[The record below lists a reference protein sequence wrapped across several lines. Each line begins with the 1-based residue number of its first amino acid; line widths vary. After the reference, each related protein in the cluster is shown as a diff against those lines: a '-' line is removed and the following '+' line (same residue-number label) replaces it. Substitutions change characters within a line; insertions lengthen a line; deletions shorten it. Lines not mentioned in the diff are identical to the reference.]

1 MVAWPEERRRRLAV
15 RHHLIRPGASVEG
28 TVATLIGLHS
38 SDPVTVHLS
47 LLARVTDFTPP
58 DLEAALYGRKTL
70 VRMLGMRRTM
80 FVVPLDVAAIM
91 DEACTKAIAPRERRR
106 LIGYLEDQGITKHA
120 ERWLDDVCE
129 RTFAALRARGEAA
142 AVELTKD
149 VPELGHK
156 LSFGEGKT
164 WGGQMGV
171 STRVLFLLAAEGRI
185 VRARPR
191 GSWISGQY
199 RWAEL
204 ETWLGAPLPRID
216 HDEACAELLRLWL
229 RAFGPGT
236 TTDIKWWTGWTVKQ
250 MKASLDAVGAV
261 EVGLD
266 DGVTGWVLPDDL
278 EDTEPPGR
286 WVRLLPGLDATVMG
300 WKERDWILGPHGP
313 LLFDRNGNAGPTIWV
328 DGRVVGGWTQ
338 TADGRIATKL
348 LEDIDKRAQKLLSQ
362 ECERLEAWFGDIR
375 IVPRFRS
382 PLEREL
388 RGA

>member
-1 MVAWPEERRRRLAV
+1 MAA
-15 RHHLIRPGASVEG
+15 RHHLARPAASVEDA
-28 TVATLIGLHS
+28 VAGLVGLHS

-47 LLARVTDFTPP
+47 VFARVLDFTPP
-58 DLEAALYGRKTL
+58 DLEDALYERKTL

-106 LIGYLEDQGITKHA
+106 LIKHLTDQGIAKDA

-129 RTFAALRARGEAA
+129 RTLQALRARGEAA

-149 VPELGHK
+149 VPELGNK
-156 LSFGEGKT
+156 IVFGGGTT
-164 WGGQMGV
+164 WAGQMGV

-185 VRARPR
+185 VRTRPR

-204 ETWLGAPLPRID
+204 ETWLGAPLPAID
-216 HDEACAELLRLWL
+216 HDEACAELLRRWL

-236 TTDIKWWTGWTVKQ
+236 TTDIRWWTGWTVKQ
-250 MKASLDAVGAV
+250 TKASLIDVGAI
-261 EVGLD
+261 EVGLG

-278 EDTEPPGR
+278 EDTDPPGR
-286 WVRLLPGLDATVMG
+286 WVLLLPGLDSTVMG
-300 WKERDWILGPHGP
+300 WKERDWFLGPHGH
-313 LLFDRNGNAGPTIWV
+313 LLFDRNGNAGPTIWA

-338 TADGRIATKL
+338 MPDGRIATKL
-348 LEDIDKRAQKLLSQ
+348 LEDVDARTRKLLRAES
-362 ECERLEAWFGDIR
+362 ERLEAWFGDAR
-375 IVPRFRS
+375 ITPRFRS
-382 PLEREL
+382 PIDREL